1 MTRAA
6 RQSGSGFG
14 QAYRMSLISGGLFLN
29 ECVVLAASY
38 LNAKDWE
45 ATISQLQADGLTS
58 MPKEKSKRRVLREII
73 NRLETL
79 SDDELQ
85 FLVEVADR
93 QEQELLIWL
102 SICRE
107 YRLIREFTLEVV
119 RDRYQAYQFDLDP
132 SSFDFFL
139 EQKAEWDELLAS
151 TSDTTRV
158 RQRQIVFKT
167 MREVGIISD
176 DNRIQTIYLSLPLRL
191 LIEAKAPNDLAVFPG
206 VVVDGGSHA

>member
-1 MTRAA
+1 
-6 RQSGSGFG
+6 
-14 QAYRMSLISGGLFLN
+14 MSLISGGLFLN

-167 MREVGIISD
+167 MREVGIISN

>member
-1 MTRAA
+1 
-6 RQSGSGFG
+6 
-14 QAYRMSLISGGLFLN
+14 MSLISGGLFLN

-45 ATISQLQADGLTS
+45 ATISKLQADGLTS

-167 MREVGIISD
+167 MREVGIISN